1 MEQYKN
7 LAGDSGVIAYELGR
21 GSITIQFA
29 EGAYRTYLY
38 DSHKP
43 GAVIV
48 AELMRLAVAGRG
60 LNSYINR
67 YVKKNYASRW

>member
-1 MEQYKN
+1 MAQYKN

-29 EGAYRTYLY
+29 KGAYRTYLY
-38 DSHKP
+38 DSLKP

-48 AELMRLAVAGRG
+48 AELIRLAVAGQG